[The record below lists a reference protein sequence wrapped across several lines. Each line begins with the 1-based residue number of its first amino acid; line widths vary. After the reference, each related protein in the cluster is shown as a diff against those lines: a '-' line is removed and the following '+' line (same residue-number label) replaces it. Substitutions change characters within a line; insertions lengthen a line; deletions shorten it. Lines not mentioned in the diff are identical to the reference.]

1 VEFRLVNSGEVT
13 PGATVD
19 DLKPGLPTAVLHGAG
34 ESLCQTTFGSDGRP
48 PRPEARTVVRLAA
61 ELLGQKDGA
70 YSVRLTSQHLREPGR
85 SGEAP
90 PFEQTVSLR
99 DGDLVALDL
108 LRNAAPVPGCNT
120 SSVTL
125 EARLL
130 VRLDPAVARTL
141 FVADIWFVHR
151 DETGREWSQHVTSN
165 VNGVMDTPLLFND
178 VTFALP
184 RLQADQ
190 DLFTAFVRLS
200 GTLRARARTDGLV
213 DLDVSTAR
221 SVGLLLPS
229 MPPGVHGQSARKSI
243 TVRPDETTAIEI
255 PQPASGFVMTALH
268 IGQKMSGSGAVGA
281 RPSGSG
287 DSLATQPKVFI
298 SNGAF
303 VLNTGVFFKDH
314 ATRLLIRV
322 HRAQEAGPQGQ

>member
-1 VEFRLVNSGEVT
+1 
-13 PGATVD
+13 
-19 DLKPGLPTAVLHGAG
+19 
-34 ESLCQTTFGSDGRP
+34 
-48 PRPEARTVVRLAA
+48 
-61 ELLGQKDGA
+61 
-70 YSVRLTSQHLREPGR
+70 
-85 SGEAP
+85 
-90 PFEQTVSLR
+90 
-99 DGDLVALDL
+99 
-108 LRNAAPVPGCNT
+108 VPGCNT

-165 VNGVMDTPLLFND
+165 VNGVVDTPLLFND

-243 TVRPDETTAIEI
+243 TVRPDETTARNPAAEI
-255 PQPASGFVMTALH
+255 RFVMTALR
-268 IGQKMSGSGAVGA
+268 IGGRSPGRCGWRAAGRVG
-281 RPSGSG
+281 RP
-287 DSLATQPKVFI
+287 LASQPKVFI
-298 SNGAF
+298 TNGVRAEH
-303 VLNTGVFFKDH
+303 GRASSR
-314 ATRLLIRV
+314 AT
-322 HRAQEAGPQGQ
+322 